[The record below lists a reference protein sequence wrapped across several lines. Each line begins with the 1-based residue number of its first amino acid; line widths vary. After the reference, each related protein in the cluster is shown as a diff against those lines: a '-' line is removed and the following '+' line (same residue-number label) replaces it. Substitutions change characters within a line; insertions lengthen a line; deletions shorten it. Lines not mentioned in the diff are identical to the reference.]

1 MITYLKGPNRW
12 VVAAAAVI
20 MQVGLGSFYG
30 WSVFREPLSTLYGV
44 NVTRVNVTF
53 FIATFMVGFAAFG
66 GGLLV
71 RRIGPRVVGVA
82 GGVLYGLGVL
92 LASFAEG
99 NLPVLYLTYGLIAG
113 TGVGLGYI
121 APVVALPGWFP
132 DRPGLA
138 YGIAVCG
145 FGAGPAIG
153 VPTANYLISS
163 TGGPLQTFGILGLA
177 YIVVVGGA
185 ALFMKNPPEDHE
197 PDGNAPPMQESDR
210 AAERRSWDF
219 RGALRTWQWYAMW
232 IMLFLNATAGL
243 AIISDAKAMAAEV
256 GGASAVLASA
266 FVVLLALAD
275 VAGRLFWPALSDRIG
290 PRHIFVMM
298 FVLEAAALL
307 LLPLLGAGRFALFA
321 IFASIVLTCY
331 GGGYGTMPALV
342 DAYYGHRDVGAIYG
356 GIITASGVAG
366 FGAPLLLAWLVDATG
381 SYSPALYVTAGVMLV
396 GAVITLAIGPPG
408 FPRGAE
414 VGAALESRRVR

>member
-1 MITYLKGPNRW
+1 MTTYSKEPIRW

-20 MQVGLGSFYG
+20 MQAGLGSFYA
-30 WSVFREPLSTLYGV
+30 WSVFREPLSNLYGA

-53 FIATFMVGFAAFG
+53 FIATLMVGIAAFG

-71 RRIGPRVVGVA
+71 RRIGPQVVGVV
-82 GGVLYGLGVL
+82 GGVLYGLGVF

-121 APVVALPGWFP
+121 APVVALPRWFP

-163 TGGPLQTFGILGLA
+163 TGGPLQAFGMLGLA
-177 YIVVVGGA
+177 YVVLVGGA
-185 ALFMKNPPEDHE
+185 ALFMINPPEDHRLDE
-197 PDGNAPPMQESDR
+197 RRPPEWESDK
-210 AAERRSWDF
+210 ATEQRSWDF

-232 IMLFLNATAGL
+232 IMLFVNTTAGL

-256 GGASAVLASA
+256 GGASAIFASA
-266 FVVLLALAD
+266 FVVIVALAD
-275 VAGRLFWPALSDRIG
+275 VAGRIFWPTLSDRIG
-290 PRHIFVMM
+290 PSHVFLTM
-298 FVLEAAALL
+298 FLLQAAAFL
-307 LLPLLGAGRFALFA
+307 LLPLLGAGRFVLFA

-342 DAYYGHRDVGAIYG
+342 DAYYGSEDVGSIYG
-356 GIITASGVAG
+356 SIITASGVAG
-366 FGAPLLLAWLVDATG
+366 FGAPLLLALFVDTAG
-381 SYSPALYVTAGVMLV
+381 SYSPALYVTAGIMLV
-396 GAVITLAIGPPG
+396 GAGIARFIRPPG
-408 FPRGAE
+408 FPRCTE
-414 VGAALESRRVR
+414 VGAAPDSRRVR

>member
-1 MITYLKGPNRW
+1 MITYSMEPNRW

-20 MQVGLGSFYG
+20 MQTGLGSFYG
-30 WSVFREPLSTLYGV
+30 WSVFREPLSSLYGA

-53 FIATFMVGFAAFG
+53 FIAALMVGFAAFG
-66 GGLLV
+66 GGILV
-71 RRIGPRVVGVA
+71 RRIGPRVVGVT
-82 GGVLYGLGVL
+82 GGVLYGLGL
-92 LASFAEG
+92 FSASFAEG

-121 APVVALPGWFP
+121 APVAALPGWFP
-132 DRPGLA
+132 ERPGLG

-153 VPTANYLISS
+153 VPAANYLISS
-163 TGGPLQTFGILGLA
+163 AGGPLQAFGILGLA
-177 YIVVVGGA
+177 YVVLVGGA
-185 ALFMKNPPEDHE
+185 ALFMKNPPEDHQ
-197 PDGNAPPMQESDR
+197 PDRLQRPGQESDK
-210 AAERRSWDF
+210 ATEQHSWDF

-243 AIISDAKAMAAEV
+243 AIISDAKEMAASI
-256 GGASAVLASA
+256 GGASAAFAST
-266 FVVLLALAD
+266 FVVLVALAD

-290 PRHIFVMM
+290 PRHVFLMM
-298 FVLEAAALL
+298 FLLQAAALL
-307 LLPLLGAGRFALFA
+307 LLPLLGAGRFAIFA

-331 GGGYGTMPALV
+331 GGGYGTMPALA
-342 DAYYGHRDVGAIYG
+342 DAYYGPRDVGAIYG

-366 FGAPLLLAWLVDATG
+366 FGAPLLLAWLVDTTG

-396 GAVITLAIGPPG
+396 GAVIALALGPPRA
-408 FPRGAE
+408 PRGAE
-414 VGAALESRRVR
+414 VGTALDSRRVR